1 MADDQEY
8 MKALA
13 GDDPATRFAA
23 LPVGPEP
30 YTPTLFQRAH
40 NQAITPVGWQ
50 GSHTLVDGSTYSTD
64 DLRQDPYGAK
74 LVELRHRTDRYGFLD
89 GLTEGSWLSKLPFLG
104 FFATVGSDL
113 SAASDAAH
121 AFEKMQRGES
131 LTRDEAIKATL
142 WTEEQNMRAN
152 GTGWYTFG
160 SIVGQAPSFMLE
172 MGMLGG
178 LGGMARTAAVK
189 GLAAE
194 AGREA
199 SESAVRSLAR
209 FGTTRMAK
217 TGTFEYAPEI
227 VRSAI
232 AHDVSAGLYASEQ
245 VAAKA
250 LLGDSAA
257 IRHLAGAVSANTRK
271 LMDMTAPHV
280 VDYSTWA
287 PGLRDKVASKLA
299 EDAVRADLA
308 YLARSPGLSRAW
320 DAARRTVGRSV
331 SEGLLDLGGWGSESA
346 TVLTTGIS
354 KASRAFGQAAMDFT
368 IGAWTRGVALFLP
381 REAIAQGLSLAS
393 EVVTGNE
400 LVRRQTLGLKQ
411 AAWQND
417 DPELMSSAETYGMF
431 LDLLEYASEN
441 TGRGFNSLM
450 RGIGLATGVSRP
462 AARVAGLATARGAQ
476 FTRAGGGITGLD
488 VSVGLVD
495 AANSAQAGGA
505 VGRYVEK
512 VFGGRSLQATVAE
525 DRMAAARYVLGRRLG
540 AEVADTAALR
550 TTIATGVVQPGL
562 PQEIANAMGPNV
574 EGFVKGALKQANR
587 ERVFGGKI
595 HGWLRIYAADFMAR
609 HNFDAQRAW
618 ESFKTMGYDG
628 IVAEM
633 FEERYNDFVQE
644 MFGLDAQRKDFHER
658 IGTAV
663 QRLFVPEGGWKQLLA
678 EAAAFAVPAVV
689 RSGVSR
695 TIAAMGSENDY
706 AKSAAWSANI
716 GDVLKYGTT
725 VTFRSGDYLA
735 MVDDQ
740 IAKFRSAREEQERTL
755 ERGHEEGVPLSDL
768 RRTDLEASVEGYRRG
783 ERRARRVRDVFAAS
797 LGVDV
802 RGGGS
807 ELERRVRAE
816 DELIFAPVYTDAD
829 LTAENA
835 EFEQRLHETAES
847 AKRAMAAYRDLVEF
861 APTMA
866 QLQYKAR
873 HKTADE
879 SDGWFRKAA
888 HWVAEHA
895 VRAAGFVA
903 TGDLSFLSANPARFA
918 AVDKGVDRHLLDVM
932 EHDYRQTYEA
942 VEQEMRSES
951 ADGSVDT
958 ESAHARALERFRS
971 QAQADMALY
980 LAASQVHMFSE
991 DEISDIALAKVAED
1005 DGFVVDTKA
1014 RRLIDR
1020 DLGKVSF
1027 DEYLDRPGVRGRVDA
1042 AKSPVARMVFEALT
1056 ATDSE
1061 RADASVLAQDL
1072 NRRPET
1078 DMLRAIMR
1086 IPKGLPTADLAVMS
1100 VVLRHARSF
1109 TAPDGG
1115 AYRSAMVERRLDPE
1129 HSLDDQLSGIAT
1141 PLRALSAVA
1150 QRALEGH
1157 ADPAT
1162 ASDFEKIVNAA
1173 ADSMDPE
1180 VLESIA
1186 RALNYSHDFT
1196 EGGLRS
1202 RNRQVV
1208 RYALQAQTL
1217 LDPAKAVFS
1226 RPPHNSEDG
1235 DPLSPEAYETVV
1247 ARDYGADGWAGVFV
1261 RSDGTRM
1268 RVSAPTLDALEQAV
1282 ATEDFGYARRARRVI
1297 HTPVKVVYGDSA
1309 QDFVYA
1315 LNLTGRYRE
1324 LQDEASLHLQGHDD
1338 ADMYK
1343 DPALRRDPETG
1354 SFPSRADADRIRR
1367 EEAALAAM
1375 FEAKG
1380 YRSDG
1385 EYAYD
1390 YLMPGE
1396 SRADESAMRRAGERQ
1411 RRAATAWAHREGRD
1425 GDNVLGYN
1433 ALAVGLVNAHGVF
1446 GGRRSRLDNLFAQ
1459 GDPALR
1465 GKFAMSVKA
1474 YNSRMSGDI
1483 YVPIDHENAQSYSAS
1498 ILTSAI
1504 DDVISQN
1511 KGVLQRGGM
1520 MPRVRGLLSVVED
1533 LVYNPQHGKIAQAQK
1548 DGNAELENT
1557 WRAFGEWSVEG
1568 VSEDV
1573 SLNSVRRS
1581 TVRTTVSPDVLGT
1594 FIQAFC
1600 LFRTEVPD
1608 RELYSA
1614 LGPYAYQLKELAPAV
1629 RKSSAFLSF
1638 SSAAD
1643 FVLGGTGFDT
1653 HPESSRARGG
1663 GLAYYYARFAPSTKS
1678 YEEAV
1683 ADVMPGGYDAY
1694 VASLR
1699 NQLREGLA
1707 RTGGQVRHE
1716 VRDIP
1721 EPPGPTTPPSA
1732 RMPLDA
1738 ARDAVAAEFG
1748 DAPLTPEQ
1756 DATVASL
1763 LGGTTDAAEAV
1774 PPPGSPEASASSTSA
1789 QETPQDAPRQGAT
1802 SDLTIGDGWEMLDMQ
1817 PAAPA
1822 DTPIVDA
1829 QGERVVPE
1837 SKDVSELT
1845 DDEAMAFGATLARA
1859 MGMTLGDTSLGG
1871 STAGRPQSEV
1881 LEFLSKVAPSMSDR
1895 DKERVAAAYTAT
1907 GGRYVG
1913 DDKWVFTDAD
1923 NDEEGVVPD
1932 GVEFNGLRNVNILK
1946 SDAFKRLLAII
1957 SRVSP
1962 ATGRDFQPFVED
1974 LRDFVYSAPYVLA
1987 DQMAT
1992 RPDLASAV
2000 DFLRGLLNPRANNDY
2015 DDQLDAANARD
2026 AAHHRLL
2033 TWFVPPSP
2041 GREAPNWA
2049 KLQIF
2054 VSELLQGDTPVCA
2067 RAGMFLAHLMGQTP
2081 ETLSQMLS
2089 FVSNSAPATPV
2100 QLREVR
2106 TAKGEIAFML
2116 QPAVPKK
2123 NTPSPDMLTASFL
2136 RLAGKSPAE
2145 VRAKA
2150 DELDAVFKAE
2160 YDKAA
2165 AEGWSGYLTSV
2176 PKQSGRRTDHHGL
2189 MDVYARAMSKVFGSD
2204 SPVAVPFVSRLF
2216 DRSMARASAEGRER
2230 GGYAR
2235 LLQDF
2240 VFSPDGV
2247 PLVVKDISD
2256 MLREVADASTGE
2268 VTREALSNAA
2278 VAVFQSGGPRLRQAN
2293 FAPASTMDVAPWS
2306 RLLLAF
2312 SESKPVSVMT
2322 ADVDPARN
2330 RGAKPSLAITMPGV
2344 EPALQ
2349 QFLDR
2354 DDDRGFRK
2362 RLAEWFPEAFSRRDF
2377 DIGLLRQRMEWPGG
2391 VGIVAKNTTKTAYAT
2406 EVFAGAR
2413 AAYEAK
2419 DATML
2424 YVPVYSGDHSSS
2436 IIVQIPIAKALKA
2449 KGYSYIEAATMVSRM
2464 LGMDL
2469 FGVDAKRSA
2478 VTCLEAPA
2486 VSLWGF
2492 GEKTDD
2498 TGKFVERGHVKYAV
2512 LWNSAPGADNEAFKG
2527 SLSLFGYGAKRL
2539 RMLSRDRNLAAVKC
2553 HIAPTGDDKW
2563 GTMPGLTKAL
2573 ATAYF
2578 PGAEKL
2584 GTFLEG
2590 SPMEK
2595 LVKFAEGL
2603 VSDGLSSAIVT
2614 DADSVKMDV
2623 LNSKMICVRTGD
2635 GKYKTIMD
2643 YVLNERLRQYLDHP
2657 ENAGKS
2663 VTLADVMGGE
2673 AVSVWNRAED
2683 KEVFNGDLADFIPGL
2698 ELRDAKDGMYAL
2710 IRDAD
2715 NFTAFQVANVA
2726 HAAEADDGELS
2737 RNYVMD
2743 IGNLAVTLGGHNADT
2758 VAGTQIYKNA
2768 AAVTGSV
2775 RELMTSY
2782 GMLAAALVRDP
2793 KSIEIRLENDEEYKA
2808 LKAAG
2813 LPTDGDLADEIRRRV
2828 YAAWVREVRT
2838 PPVTTIPAALEA
2850 NGAWIEAV
2858 RDPATGRTRLVGRS
2872 HSKSAMF
2879 NDTLQGPR
2887 SIAKEDRE
2895 FMRAAH
2901 RVALCNVNC
2910 ADPAFR
2916 HGLYINEDI
2925 LGDAQFKA
2933 QGWVPEWGAG
2943 TGVSKRDALVQLV
2956 ERIVTE
2962 IVQAPQTDA
2971 EGEQGLRELFG
2982 TYLYDHRGTTLF
2994 DRQVPDGRSAADAVS
3009 YLDLFTQATSA
3020 NGSFQFDRAAIYE
3033 RMHDKDGKVCFYLGG
3048 TMFGL
3053 PRTPSYN
3060 GQVQQVRAALPVAKI
3075 DDAENP
3081 EQWREG
3087 KDAWVA
3093 PDPFTLKILGC
3104 DHDGDK
3110 SALYLLDLSGWHIE
3124 GDEGRKFAL
3133 TPAEIQALFAGAED
3147 IRSPQ
3152 GLAAWRERLTEQG
3165 VFHRTGSGEL
3175 RFDRTFAKRLANTVA
3190 LGAFD
3195 LNRMLPVFDDEGD
3208 VSLYAGYRADGE
3220 RLGDPWRGT
3229 KTTPGPNMQKPE
3241 DPPDLLREKATSP
3254 GSAWDVASGQEGVLA
3269 PKVLDLEVPAKRLEN
3284 VETAMKVQT
3293 SGKLVSEARARFVAA
3308 ARDFHALR
3316 LAGFDNVGFM
3326 ALVESSQDFI
3336 DLLYHLDGPNNM
3348 SFDDMKEQVCSRLGL
3363 LPGMIDTFLAEYSG
3377 LVGGDAALTDRAA
3390 VANAAAYGRKVNDP
3404 NHFYH
3409 WMKRASDPSDTEF
3422 RNMWAESVRKESI
3435 GDKDV
3440 ERLESLVG
3448 TDVAL
3453 ALVRKAEDGDPL
3465 EPAVGILYAART
3477 GRGLDNVSR
3486 WVAAV
3491 RQLEDQRRI
3500 AASLNYTYSDPGE
3513 DSSAADWEKAVSEAG
3528 ATRDDGTSVYSAM
3541 QKRMLLATGFLNGG
3555 IGSTFANRGVSA
3567 VHNVDVNFRRALAGI
3582 PAKGA
3587 STFEG
3592 MFLAAASYTPK
3603 LGWDKTIQAANNAR
3617 MVGRA
3622 AAAFANPLAVPG
3634 SPFNSDDA
3642 DPVSRFYRQCSLIA
3656 EAVASA
3662 RHPARKAAVGSRPAV
3677 QTNATLDF
3685 CWFVESAV
3693 DLVSRLVASQ
3703 PGVERDFQ
3711 LSDYIR
3717 EMPSGAGSMFD
3728 SGTYGPAAENSARIT
3743 LALGGLSSDTLR
3755 RSQEVLG
3762 RVVYGR
3768 ELDSDGELGKRPF
3781 QPRGRNKP
3789 VAGVSFALSEQ
3800 SLRALALYFSRLSTK
3815 RNVKAEARGEQ
3826 RDLAGTARMLADVLK
3841 SLTSRHPDLFPPGFT
3856 IQPSALFGQMLPA
3869 YASITDFVDGA
3880 PGPDSRALQM
3890 LFPNDVIMQ
3899 EEAVRDARSNAHLA
3913 PYLSLAESFD
3923 WSAKTQNRQKF
3934 KDEPA
3939 TARSRSATAA
3949 AAMKAGAK
3957 LDSSLLDQVDPET
3970 GKTLKK
3976 LVKAAIKES
3985 GSGLY
3990 WDEDQPAG
3998 GPRFLGVFDGT
4009 RGAAFEA
4016 LVAMFRN
4023 APVYAAV
4030 DARSVTPTYWPSY
4043 NETPVQVWAPG
4054 RKEPSAQTPGAVKS
4068 PYGYLLQQPVR
4079 STPTPAVAKPS
4090 AASQVRFA
4098 PERNADSPRVNPAV
4112 VTEIARTVGQ
4122 VFRLWSDAHIRSGED
4137 DQSFSITANMRVAGE
4152 TRPVR
4157 MNVRVSREIAGASED
4172 AVIRTLAMRTGR
4184 TEDELRKDSTLLASL
4199 KARYS
4204 VAGRTTRPT
4213 AFRLSTSDVGV
4224 LTADVE
4230 LAAANAIKDATAFH
4244 EAFHAATEFAYA
4256 VGVLSEADIAELA
4269 KKYNKKGQT
4278 HKRPDGSAWFDTE
4291 AAANDFQELLKGGL
4305 SEARKEPKGVV
4316 ERILQKLFEFVKSLA
4331 AALKGVIASHT
4342 SEDFGRDVRE
4352 NPLTG
4357 FVLTGE
4363 LNPSTL
4369 AEQAVSMDEDAQA
4382 FNAVNSAW
4390 DAVRRGSGH
4399 DPTPY
4404 EFGKLY
4410 YATLENAGVAKFSNL
4425 ADPSEN
4431 DSDIWDSDG
4440 VEGALSDVAA
4450 DLAQFVHYAGLTWD
4464 QFRDE
4469 FEEGTVDIHDWARIK
4484 VYVRRFM
4491 QAFGPENHGP
4501 SVTDADGNTFVAE
4514 PGADA
4519 VTPNRDSAAALGV
4532 KPNPY
4537 EYLKTDPRR
4546 TAVAAFF
4553 DAQNYHPTDREAAIT
4568 KWLERS
4574 TPERI
4579 AEIVAQYGGQPTAA
4593 PAGDESA
4600 ATAVLDDLDMQPVI
4614 PKVREELDRVGIP
4627 RMAVPYSKADTL
4639 AAAVGSI
4646 LRQGETPDAVGAV
4659 DALAPV
4665 NDKKSQQ
4672 YTDWQVRRMR
4682 DAVRRLSSLY
4692 GVAQN
4697 DDDRGRERLLFR
4709 ALNEVAE
4716 DLQQRQNQRNDQMKR
4731 VRTRVSA
4738 AGLAAKVAVASG
4750 VRPCDILE
4758 AALHDV
4764 LEIRSRCNSKL
4775 AAALDERMLPVLRR
4789 LYAQSADPT
4798 GLLKQF
4804 APAESEGPTEH
4815 DPHDVFAELSAGV
4828 VSDRDPQGNHLR
4840 YRVTNLDA
4848 NGRPATGN
4856 PFAPA
4861 NIAAYKDHE
4870 QDRDFQ
4876 DAMRTALDAV
4886 YMVAASRSMY
4896 EDLGFTPGDPHVA
4909 ADAAGAM
4916 SVLEMLAA
4924 AGASPDMYSDPSF
4937 RVVGPADEGWFSAAA
4952 PQEWL
4957 DSMMRPSFGG
4967 VDLRAMA
4974 QGVNRAV
4981 AQFQHR
4987 VTALRNL
4994 HACEYGVAGN
5004 PGDPL
5009 IALDP
5014 DYKARFSWKDGRIR
5028 ADVDPTSDP
5037 RYGEVRAYQR
5047 QNRVAFRDGNGDVRR
5062 MDRVDVRWV
5071 DLLLKAR
5078 AAHMTG
5084 SRYLVTGVN
5093 GISFSLEDVA
5103 DESYYAR
5110 ERVRERC
5117 ERGRSGGQ
5125 SYFDLALERLDIQ
5138 LADSYG
5144 EGFDGIVDSGE
5155 GRYGLRDRFVG
5166 SACAALREAK
5176 RLVELTESG
5185 ALTADEG
5192 LRRSDVNDYVIRRL
5206 ARDGVAVGVQS
5217 FHGKTPKY
5225 TSAALALDVDRV
5237 EELFGQTEAYRKLT
5251 DAGRKPE
5258 WLSREA
5264 YERPYLD
5271 LLREMR
5277 SFANANPYFTDGD
5290 GRFFL
5295 GVTSPL
5301 HFSRG
5306 GGATLWGL
5314 GKAPERDALQT
5325 AVEVQSQFASDL
5337 EDLLR
5342 GSLTGVAPA
5351 RDADARALR
5360 MLRAVYR
5367 LPNSDVESMRY
5378 ALEQGQYEGVNGCPL
5393 TKDSTARDLLDAIT
5407 SRLRDLVWGE
5417 ATDGRGLEEFGGPAR
5432 VRTLLEKH
5440 WADPDPT
5447 AVANVSGLSQD
5458 AIFRMTGTLPANFE
5472 AGHAVQSMVDGL
5484 SNAIA
5489 YRATLVNMVTTPDA
5503 DGMPLCYAKPSLV
5516 PDETGL
5522 PDAVWGAVARWW
5534 GELHN
5539 LAYDGTKTGVENARA
5554 MYEEI
5559 VEHGRIDRKDFG
5571 TLSKDDMDSRAVD
5584 EFVARK
5590 GVPEGESELNRVAG
5604 GYALGYAKHLFQSTR
5619 GLGGKWQ
5626 RAIVH
5631 RALAYSKAMSVS
5643 FSLFFPLATK
5653 YESPIGAV
5661 GLAATVGGTLNA
5673 DFMREHADAI
5683 RKVLGATGLGWV
5695 TRDFVGEQDFA
5706 KMLDSNDPFLSDM
5719 YRFASAIGL
5728 TMSTSLANPLEHSR
5742 GVMQQDLAD
5751 FTGWVRRNLGDKAA
5765 KKVADASGTLLTR
5778 ASEKAFTYHL
5788 NAVKLAV
5795 ASQMCMKLQAD
5806 AQARGIAFDP
5816 VRDMR
5821 RYSSYMN
5828 AEVGGIDPLQY
5839 AWLHPGM
5846 RSRLES
5852 TFFSWNWTRG
5862 AWEAGGGK
5870 ILEQVL
5876 FGGHDVTPEERRYM
5890 LGRAIRMWGWVAFGL
5905 PTVMQLLVKAVGMGI
5920 DPDHEDRDDEKWWI
5934 WENEDKAFMKS
5945 FNLRPLMR
5953 AIAKRFPAYAEL
5965 RGEHPVVAGLPMLG
5979 FAATRNP
5986 WLLGAAVLSGMPVQ
6000 TGKDEQN
6007 VTGNRAYYM
6016 HFAKQ
6021 AWEFERW
6028 FDAPFQQFLSKL
6040 SMPVQRLFEGLT
6052 GRSLTMPDMK
6062 FAWHDK
6068 GDAERWLYPTGDSAT
6083 VNMLKAFLPFSMAG
6097 LTQYGDAGLLPV
6109 LGPVSMGTS
6118 GGAAMAA
6125 LADELDKW
6133 ASNDRRGYA
6142 FGGRLASD
6150 RSVPRASK
6158 ALSDNPVVRR
6168 YVGQL
6173 RANGFSE
6180 PQILSLLDRALGN
6193 LSSKRIRRLVDLVP
6207 DEADGAYDTREFGR
6221 LVRELRRLGRTRR
6234 GIYKSV
6240 RDRLERAGREP
6251 AAESRA
6257 RATEIIANEV
6267 ARPYTY

>member
-1 MADDQEY
+1 
-8 MKALA
+8 
-13 GDDPATRFAA
+13 
-23 LPVGPEP
+23 
-30 YTPTLFQRAH
+30 
-40 NQAITPVGWQ
+40 
-50 GSHTLVDGSTYSTD
+50 
-64 DLRQDPYGAK
+64 
-74 LVELRHRTDRYGFLD
+74 
-89 GLTEGSWLSKLPFLG
+89 
-104 FFATVGSDL
+104 
-113 SAASDAAH
+113 
-121 AFEKMQRGES
+121 
-131 LTRDEAIKATL
+131 
-142 WTEEQNMRAN
+142 
-152 GTGWYTFG
+152 
-160 SIVGQAPSFMLE
+160 
-172 MGMLGG
+172 
-178 LGGMARTAAVK
+178 
-189 GLAAE
+189 
-194 AGREA
+194 
-199 SESAVRSLAR
+199 
-209 FGTTRMAK
+209 
-217 TGTFEYAPEI
+217 
-227 VRSAI
+227 
-232 AHDVSAGLYASEQ
+232 
-245 VAAKA
+245 
-250 LLGDSAA
+250 
-257 IRHLAGAVSANTRK
+257 
-271 LMDMTAPHV
+271 
-280 VDYSTWA
+280 
-287 PGLRDKVASKLA
+287 
-299 EDAVRADLA
+299 
-308 YLARSPGLSRAW
+308 
-320 DAARRTVGRSV
+320 
-331 SEGLLDLGGWGSESA
+331 
-346 TVLTTGIS
+346 
-354 KASRAFGQAAMDFT
+354 
-368 IGAWTRGVALFLP
+368 
-381 REAIAQGLSLAS
+381 
-393 EVVTGNE
+393 
-400 LVRRQTLGLKQ
+400 
-411 AAWQND
+411 
-417 DPELMSSAETYGMF
+417 
-431 LDLLEYASEN
+431 
-441 TGRGFNSLM
+441 
-450 RGIGLATGVSRP
+450 
-462 AARVAGLATARGAQ
+462 
-476 FTRAGGGITGLD
+476 
-488 VSVGLVD
+488 
-495 AANSAQAGGA
+495 
-505 VGRYVEK
+505 
-512 VFGGRSLQATVAE
+512 
-525 DRMAAARYVLGRRLG
+525 
-540 AEVADTAALR
+540 
-550 TTIATGVVQPGL
+550 
-562 PQEIANAMGPNV
+562 
-574 EGFVKGALKQANR
+574 
-587 ERVFGGKI
+587 
-595 HGWLRIYAADFMAR
+595 
-609 HNFDAQRAW
+609 
-618 ESFKTMGYDG
+618 
-628 IVAEM
+628 
-633 FEERYNDFVQE
+633 
-644 MFGLDAQRKDFHER
+644 
-658 IGTAV
+658 
-663 QRLFVPEGGWKQLLA
+663 
-678 EAAAFAVPAVV
+678 
-689 RSGVSR
+689 
-695 TIAAMGSENDY
+695 
-706 AKSAAWSANI
+706 
-716 GDVLKYGTT
+716 
-725 VTFRSGDYLA
+725 
-735 MVDDQ
+735 
-740 IAKFRSAREEQERTL
+740 
-755 ERGHEEGVPLSDL
+755 
-768 RRTDLEASVEGYRRG
+768 
-783 ERRARRVRDVFAAS
+783 
-797 LGVDV
+797 
-802 RGGGS
+802 
-807 ELERRVRAE
+807 
-816 DELIFAPVYTDAD
+816 
-829 LTAENA
+829 
-835 EFEQRLHETAES
+835 
-847 AKRAMAAYRDLVEF
+847 
-861 APTMA
+861 
-866 QLQYKAR
+866 
-873 HKTADE
+873 
-879 SDGWFRKAA
+879 
-888 HWVAEHA
+888 
-895 VRAAGFVA
+895 
-903 TGDLSFLSANPARFA
+903 
-918 AVDKGVDRHLLDVM
+918 
-932 EHDYRQTYEA
+932 
-942 VEQEMRSES
+942 
-951 ADGSVDT
+951 
-958 ESAHARALERFRS
+958 
-971 QAQADMALY
+971 
-980 LAASQVHMFSE
+980 
-991 DEISDIALAKVAED
+991 
-1005 DGFVVDTKA
+1005 
-1014 RRLIDR
+1014 
-1020 DLGKVSF
+1020 
-1027 DEYLDRPGVRGRVDA
+1027 
-1042 AKSPVARMVFEALT
+1042 
-1056 ATDSE
+1056 
-1061 RADASVLAQDL
+1061 
-1072 NRRPET
+1072 
-1078 DMLRAIMR
+1078 
-1086 IPKGLPTADLAVMS
+1086 
-1100 VVLRHARSF
+1100 
-1109 TAPDGG
+1109 
-1115 AYRSAMVERRLDPE
+1115 
-1129 HSLDDQLSGIAT
+1129 
-1141 PLRALSAVA
+1141 
-1150 QRALEGH
+1150 
-1157 ADPAT
+1157 
-1162 ASDFEKIVNAA
+1162 
-1173 ADSMDPE
+1173 
-1180 VLESIA
+1180 
-1186 RALNYSHDFT
+1186 
-1196 EGGLRS
+1196 
-1202 RNRQVV
+1202 
-1208 RYALQAQTL
+1208 
-1217 LDPAKAVFS
+1217 
-1226 RPPHNSEDG
+1226 
-1235 DPLSPEAYETVV
+1235 
-1247 ARDYGADGWAGVFV
+1247 
-1261 RSDGTRM
+1261 
-1268 RVSAPTLDALEQAV
+1268 
-1282 ATEDFGYARRARRVI
+1282 
-1297 HTPVKVVYGDSA
+1297 
-1309 QDFVYA
+1309 
-1315 LNLTGRYRE
+1315 
-1324 LQDEASLHLQGHDD
+1324 
-1338 ADMYK
+1338 
-1343 DPALRRDPETG
+1343 
-1354 SFPSRADADRIRR
+1354 
-1367 EEAALAAM
+1367 
-1375 FEAKG
+1375 
-1380 YRSDG
+1380 
-1385 EYAYD
+1385 
-1390 YLMPGE
+1390 
-1396 SRADESAMRRAGERQ
+1396 
-1411 RRAATAWAHREGRD
+1411 
-1425 GDNVLGYN
+1425 
-1433 ALAVGLVNAHGVF
+1433 
-1446 GGRRSRLDNLFAQ
+1446 
-1459 GDPALR
+1459 
-1465 GKFAMSVKA
+1465 
-1474 YNSRMSGDI
+1474 
-1483 YVPIDHENAQSYSAS
+1483 
-1498 ILTSAI
+1498 
-1504 DDVISQN
+1504 
-1511 KGVLQRGGM
+1511 
-1520 MPRVRGLLSVVED
+1520 
-1533 LVYNPQHGKIAQAQK
+1533 
-1548 DGNAELENT
+1548 
-1557 WRAFGEWSVEG
+1557 
-1568 VSEDV
+1568 
-1573 SLNSVRRS
+1573 
-1581 TVRTTVSPDVLGT
+1581 
-1594 FIQAFC
+1594 
-1600 LFRTEVPD
+1600 
-1608 RELYSA
+1608 
-1614 LGPYAYQLKELAPAV
+1614 
-1629 RKSSAFLSF
+1629 
-1638 SSAAD
+1638 
-1643 FVLGGTGFDT
+1643 
-1653 HPESSRARGG
+1653 
-1663 GLAYYYARFAPSTKS
+1663 
-1678 YEEAV
+1678 
-1683 ADVMPGGYDAY
+1683 
-1694 VASLR
+1694 
-1699 NQLREGLA
+1699 
-1707 RTGGQVRHE
+1707 
-1716 VRDIP
+1716 
-1721 EPPGPTTPPSA
+1721 
-1732 RMPLDA
+1732 MPLDA

-1748 DAPLTPEQ
+1748 GAPLTPEQ

-1774 PPPGSPEASASSTSA
+1774 PPPGSPEAPASSTPA

-1817 PAAPA
+1817 PAEPA
-1822 DTPIVDA
+1822 DTPVVDA
-1829 QGERVVPE
+1829 DGERVLPE
-1837 SKDVSELT
+1837 YKDVSELT
-1845 DDEAMAFGATLARA
+1845 DDEATAFGATLARA
-1859 MGMTLGDTSLGG
+1859 MSMTLGDMSLGT
-1871 STAGRPQSEV
+1871 SNPERPWSEV
-1881 LEFLSKVAPSMSDR
+1881 LAFLSKVAPSMSDR
-1895 DKERVAAAYTAT
+1895 DKERVASAYIAT

-1946 SDAFKRLLAII
+1946 SSAFRRLLAII

-1974 LRDFVYSAPYVLA
+1974 LRDFVYSAPFVLA
-1987 DQMAT
+1987 DQMAA

-2000 DFLRGLLNPRANNDY
+2000 DYLRELLNPRANNDY

-2041 GREAPNWA
+2041 GRESPNWA

-2054 VSELLQGDTPVCA
+2054 VSEFFRGDTPVCA

-2106 TAKGEIAFML
+2106 TAKGEIAFLL

-2150 DELDAVFKAE
+2150 DELDAAFMAE
-2160 YDKAA
+2160 YDKAV

-2216 DRSMARASAEGRER
+2216 DRSMARATAEGRER
-2230 GGYAR
+2230 GGYAK

-2240 VFSPDGV
+2240 VFPPDGG
-2247 PLVVKDISD
+2247 PPAVKDISD

-2268 VTREALSNAA
+2268 VTRDALSNAA

-2293 FAPASTMDVAPWS
+2293 FAPASTMDIAPWS

-2354 DDDRGFRK
+2354 NDDRGFHK
-2362 RLAEWFPEAFSRRDF
+2362 RLEKWFPDAFNRRDF

-2391 VGIVAKNTTKTAYAT
+2391 VGIVAKNKTKTAYAT

-2449 KGYSYIEAATMVSRM
+2449 EGYSYIEAAKMVSRM

-2492 GEKTDD
+2492 GEKTDAA
-2498 TGKFVERGHVKYAV
+2498 GKFLERGHVKYAV

-2527 SLSLFGYGAKRL
+2527 SLSLFGYGARRL

-2578 PGAEKL
+2578 PGADKL

-2643 YVLNERLRQYLDHP
+2643 YVLNERLRQYLDRP

-2663 VTLADVMGGE
+2663 VTLADVMGDE

-2683 KEVFNGDLADFIPGL
+2683 REVFSGDLADFIPGL

-2782 GMLAAALVRDP
+2782 GMLAAALVHDP
-2793 KSIEIRLENDEEYKA
+2793 KSIEIRLEDDEEYKA

-2813 LPTDGDLADEIRRRV
+2813 LPMDGDMADEIRRRV
-2828 YAAWVREVRT
+2828 YAAWVRETRT
-2838 PPVTTIPAALEA
+2838 PPVTTIPAALVA
-2850 NGAWIEAV
+2850 NGSWIEAV
-2858 RDPATGRTRLVGRS
+2858 NDPRTGKTRLVGKS

-3009 YLDLFTQATSA
+3009 YLDLFTQVTSA
-3020 NGSFQFDRAAIYE
+3020 DGSFQFDRAAIYE

-3060 GQVQQVRAALPVAKI
+3060 GQVQQVRAALPVTEI
-3075 DDAENP
+3075 DDAGNP

-3110 SALYLLDLSGWHIE
+3110 SALYLLDFSGWHIE

-3133 TPAEIQALFAGAED
+3133 TPAEVQALFAGAED

-3220 RLGDPWRGT
+3220 RPGNPWRGT

-3241 DPPDLLREKATSP
+3241 DPPDFLREKAMSP
-3254 GSAWDVASGQEGVLA
+3254 GSAWDIASGQEGVLA

-3284 VETAMKVQT
+3284 VETAMKAQT

-3316 LAGFDNVGFM
+3316 LAGFDNAGFM
-3326 ALVESSQDFI
+3326 ALVRSPQDFI

-3377 LVGGDAALTDRAA
+3377 LMTGNAALTDRAA
-3390 VANAAAYGRKVNDP
+3390 VANAAAYGAKVNDP
-3404 NHFYH
+3404 THFYH

-3422 RNMWAESVRKESI
+3422 RNLWAASVREEAV

-3440 ERLESLVG
+3440 KRLEPFVG

-3453 ALVRKAEDGDPL
+3453 DFVRKAEDAGPL
-3465 EPAVGILYAART
+3465 EPVVGALYAARKDKNLD
-3477 GRGLDNVSR
+3477 GLAWWHN
-3486 WVAAV
+3486 AV
-3491 RQLEDQRRI
+3491 RQLEEQRRI

-3513 DSSAADWEKAVSEAG
+3513 DSSAADWVKAVSDANKE
-3528 ATRDDGTSVYSAM
+3528 TEDGEPVYSTV

-3555 IGSTFANRGVSA
+3555 IGSTFMNRGVSA
-3567 VHNVDVNFRRALAGI
+3567 VHNVDVNFQRALAGI
-3582 PAKGA
+3582 PVKGA

-3603 LGWDKTIQAANNAR
+3603 LGWDKTLQAANNAR

-3717 EMPSGAGSMFD
+3717 EMPSGTESMFD

-3800 SLRALALYFSRLSTK
+3800 SLRALALYFSKLNTK
-3815 RNVKAEARGEQ
+3815 RDVKAESRGEQ
-3826 RDLAGTARMLADVLK
+3826 RDLASTAHRLADVLK
-3841 SLTSRHPDLFPPGFT
+3841 TLSSRHPDLFPPGFT
-3856 IQPSALFGQMLPA
+3856 IQPSALFGQLLPA

-3913 PYLSLAESFD
+3913 PYLSLAEAFD

-3957 LDSSLLDQVDPET
+3957 LDGSLLDQVDPDT

-4023 APVYAAV
+4023 APIYAAV
-4030 DARSVTPTYWPSY
+4030 DARSITPTYWPSY
-4043 NETPVQVWAPG
+4043 NEAPVQVWAPG
-4054 RKEPSAQTPGAVKS
+4054 RKEPSAQTPGAAKS
-4068 PYGYLLQQPVR
+4068 PYGYLLQQPAVR
-4079 STPTPAVAKPS
+4079 PAPVSTSAKPISRPSS
-4090 AASQVRFA
+4090 ASGYVNHSGGAIGSDSAWGDIGREYGVASNHYYYQSRTPKGNVDIAGTPGAYEEGLEHYRAALGPLGRTSEASKPYVLGLMSRNWQQVKNSDAVFA
-4098 PERNADSPRVNPAV
+4098 VGQRISKDGHIVSIKNGKEQLSGTAYAVQMAKDAGKPIHVFEQERKQWFRWENGKWIQEETPVLTRDFAGIGTREIDESGRQAIRDVYEKTFRKSVSTQKAESPRVDPAAV
-4112 VTEIARTVGQ
+4112 KEIARTVGQ
-4122 VFRLWSDAHIRSGED
+4122 VFRLWSDAHIRPGED
-4137 DQSFSITANMRVAGE
+4137 DQSFSITVNMRVAGE

-4184 TEDELRKDSTLLASL
+4184 AEDELRKDPALLASL
-4199 KARYS
+4199 KAQYS
-4204 VAGRTTRPT
+4204 IAGRTTRPT

-4224 LTADVE
+4224 LMADVE

-4244 EAFHAATEFAYA
+4244 EAFHAAIEFAYA
-4256 VGVLSEADIAELA
+4256 AGALSESDIAELA

-4278 HKRPDGSAWFDTE
+4278 FKRPDGGDWFDTE

-4305 SEARKEPKGVV
+4305 SEARKESKGVV

-4369 AEQAVSMDEDAQA
+4369 AEQAASMDFRTRVYQALDEFAARDGWGFTEDDFNRAWELRKDVLALRRLDPESDEIPENITESECLELIGMKDGAGGPHTAEVADELAPTWREDIVLANYMAQA
-4382 FNAVNSAW
+4382 MRLN
-4390 DAVRRGSGH
+4390 
-4399 DPTPY
+4399 
-4404 EFGKLY
+4404 
-4410 YATLENAGVAKFSNL
+4410 
-4425 ADPSEN
+4425 
-4431 DSDIWDSDG
+4431 
-4440 VEGALSDVAA
+4440 
-4450 DLAQFVHYAGLTWD
+4450 
-4464 QFRDE
+4464 
-4469 FEEGTVDIHDWARIK
+4469 
-4484 VYVRRFM
+4484 
-4491 QAFGPENHGP
+4491 GPENHGP
-4501 SVTDADGNTFVAE
+4501 VMVDPASGKTSESVNHELNVSGTEDDPARFADLPTSVATLESPRTILSNEELAIWNEKGLGPNPRILAASERTDPVFHAQELIDILDGKKSVKDRLGKEVTRDDINGLYIVTKHDGIPLRKLFEYKIPKLVHFSITGLGGTKWEPGVMKPDDLLDRIGEFIKDGLDPKSVTVRIDPIVPGVTTPAMVRHIMERAVGMGIRRIRFSVLDAYPAIIKAMRDRGYDFDANGYVDDTKNPVRDIKTPYGRLIKGGIPKHATFERRHGIAAMMKRLADEFGITLGSCAEANLGVEGITHEGCLSTTAVAQMLGTEIAESKSGQRLACSCFGGKVDALSYDHRCGSACVYCYARHGSDAAMRYYDSDGKLLDNAFTRTRPEIQKVAE
-4514 PGADA
+4514 PGTTLN
-4519 VTPNRDSAAALGV
+4519 TPNRDSAAALGV

-4537 EYLKTDPRR
+4537 EYLKADPRR
-4546 TAVAAFF
+4546 AAVAAFF
-4553 DAQNYHPTDREAAIT
+4553 DAQNYHPADREATVT
-4568 KWLERS
+4568 KWLARS

-4579 AEIVAQYGGQPTAA
+4579 AEIVAQYGEKPTVE
-4593 PAGDESA
+4593 PADDESA
-4600 ATAVLDDLDMQPVI
+4600 ANAILDELDMQPVI
-4614 PKVREELDRVGIP
+4614 PKVREELDRAGIP

-4646 LRQGETPDAVGAV
+4646 LRQGETPDAVAAV

-4665 NDKKSQQ
+4665 KDAKSQQ
-4672 YTDWQVRRMR
+4672 YTDWQIRRMR

-4697 DDDRGRERLLFR
+4697 DDKGREQLLFR

-4716 DLQQRQNQRNDQMKR
+4716 DLQRRQDARDSGMGRKR
-4731 VRTRVSA
+4731 THVSA

-4758 AALHDV
+4758 AALQDV
-4764 LEIRSRCNSKL
+4764 LEIRSRCNPKL

-4798 GLLKQF
+4798 GLLRQF
-4804 APAESEGPTEH
+4804 APAESEGPTKS

-4828 VSDRDPQGNHLR
+4828 VSDRDAQGSHLR

-4848 NGRPATGN
+4848 NGRPATNN

-4870 QDRDFQ
+4870 QDQDFQ

-4886 YMVAASRSMY
+4886 YMTAAARSMY
-4896 EDLGFTPGDPHVA
+4896 EDLGFTPGDPHA
-4909 ADAAGAM
+4909 TADAAGAM

-4937 RVVGPADEGWFSAAA
+4937 RVVSASDEGWFSAAA

-4974 QGVNRAV
+4974 QGMNRQV

-4994 HACEYGVAGN
+4994 HACEYGLAGN

-5009 IALDP
+5009 LALDP

-5047 QNRVAFRDGNGDVRR
+5047 QNRVAFKDGNGEYRR
-5062 MDRVDVRWV
+5062 MDRADVRWM

-5103 DESYYAR
+5103 DESHYTR
-5110 ERVRERC
+5110 ERVRERS
-5117 ERGRSGGQ
+5117 ERGRSSGQ

-5192 LRRSDVNDYVIRRL
+5192 LRRSDVNDYVIHRL
-5206 ARDGVAVGVQS
+5206 VRDGIAAGVQS

-5225 TSAALALDVDRV
+5225 TSAALALDVDRM
-5237 EELFGQTEAYRKLT
+5237 EDLFRQTAAYRKLT
-5251 DAGRKPE
+5251 DAGRKEE

-5295 GVTSPL
+5295 GVASPL

-5314 GKAPERDALQT
+5314 GKAPEHDALQT

-5342 GSLTGVAPA
+5342 GSLMGVAPA

-5378 ALEQGQYEGVNGCPL
+5378 ALEQGRYEGVNGCPL

-5432 VRTLLEKH
+5432 VKTLLEKH
-5440 WADPDPT
+5440 WADPDPD

-5458 AIFRMTGTLPANFE
+5458 AIYCMTGTLPANFE

-5559 VEHGRIDRKDFG
+5559 VEHGRIDRKEFG

-5626 RAIVH
+5626 RAVVH

-5821 RYSSYMN
+5821 RYSSYIN

-5846 RSRLES
+5846 RSKLEAA
-5852 TFFSWNWTRG
+5852 FFSWNWTRG

-5905 PTVMQLLVKAVGMGI
+5905 PTLAQVLVKAIGMGI
-5920 DPDHEDRDDEKWWI
+5920 DPDHEDRDDEPWWI

-6028 FDAPFQQFLSKL
+6028 FDAPLQQFLSKL

-6118 GGAAMAA
+6118 GGAATAA

-6142 FGGRLASD
+6142 FGGRSASD
-6150 RSVPRASK
+6150 RGVPRA
-6158 ALSDNPVVRR
+6158 ARAVSDNPVVRR
-6168 YVGQL
+6168 HVAQL
-6173 RANGFSE
+6173 RANGYSE
-6180 PQILSLLDRALGN
+6180 PQILSMLDRALGS
-6193 LSSKRIRRLVDLVP
+6193 LSSKRIRRLVDLMP
-6207 DEADGAYDTREFGR
+6207 DEADGSYDTREFGR
-6221 LVRELRRLGRTRR
+6221 LVRELRRLGRTRQ

-6240 RDRLERAGREP
+6240 RDRLEHAGRKP
-6251 AAESRA
+6251 AAESKT
-6257 RATEIIANEV
+6257 RATELIANEV